1 MVCVVPGEM
10 LVHAVGFVA
19 RLGARVA
26 FDVILAVGAGE
37 DRKAAITRCVVFSI
51 LLPAIAGILLR
62 LLTPVL
68 PDSTGALLFTL
79 ALALLGGYL
88 ARRFFEEVTR
98 LRHWGE
104 PELTA
109 SPIGLTM
116 PRRKRVV
123 RWEHIVSVTPQRR
136 GRRGRVRIDV
146 APSSGDAMFIPT
158 TRPEA
163 LAATIAAERKEW
175 EPR

>member
-1 MVCVVPGEM
+1 MPVE
-10 LVHAVGFVA
+10 LVAHAVGFVA
-19 RLGARVA
+19 RLGGEVA

-37 DRKAAITRCVVFSI
+37 DRKAAITRCVVFPI
-51 LLPAIAGILLR
+51 LLAAIAGMLLW
-62 LLTPVL
+62 LLTPTL
-68 PDSTGALLFTL
+68 PYSTGALLATL

-88 ARRFFEEVTR
+88 ARRLFEEITR

-109 SPIGLTM
+109 SPTGLSM
-116 PRRKRVV
+116 PRRNRVV

-146 APSSGDAMFIPT
+146 APFSGGAMFIPT

-163 LAATIAAERKEW
+163 MAATIAAERKEW
-175 EPR
+175 EGRT

>member
-1 MVCVVPGEM
+1 MPVE
-10 LVHAVGFVA
+10 LVAHAVGFVA
-19 RLGARVA
+19 RLGAEAA
-26 FDVILAVGAGE
+26 FDVLFAVGAGE
-37 DRKAAITRCVVFSI
+37 DRKAAITRCVVFPI
-51 LLPAIAGILLR
+51 LLAAIAGLLLW
-62 LLTPVL
+62 LLIPTL
-68 PDSTGALLFTL
+68 PDSTGALLFAL
-79 ALALLGGYL
+79 ALALFGGYL
-88 ARRFFEEVTR
+88 ARRLFEEITR

-116 PRRKRVV
+116 PRRNRVV

-146 APSSGDAMFIPT
+146 ALCSGGAMFVPT

-163 LAATIAAERKEW
+163 LAATIAAEQKAW
-175 EPR
+175 EPRS